1 MIKILHAENHKLLY
15 QGIKELLKDSQE
27 MRIVGYASTTEEVIN
42 QLSLYDVDV
51 VVLDDNLLQLNGIET
66 IKLIKENHMNLK
78 VLVHSICEKEENLIK
93 LFEAGVNGYILKKS
107 GMEDLITAIKRIS
120 NGSLFICCDM
130 ALEMLESLKQNKN
143 IIFNRQNKNIP
154 KISEREFEVLKLIS
168 EGLTNQEISNK
179 LFTSRRTVETHRRNL
194 IEKTQTRNTATLIKF
209 AIFNNIIQN

>member
-1 MIKILHAENHKLLY
+1 
-15 QGIKELLKDSQE
+15 
-27 MRIVGYASTTEEVIN
+27 
-42 QLSLYDVDV
+42 VD
-51 VVLDDNLLQLNGIET
+51 
-66 IKLIKENHMNLK
+66 
-78 VLVHSICEKEENLIK
+78 
-93 LFEAGVNGYILKKS
+93 GYILKKS
-107 GMEDLITAIKRIS
+107 GMEDLITAVKRVS
-120 NGSLFICCDM
+120 NGSLYICCDM